1 MVPPSVAWAHLYQL
15 TKKKI
20 PLQTSPQANLQL
32 SSFPKFVKLTTEI
45 SHHRDFILGYPERSR
60 VITRF
65 IVIEVCENL
74 FNLLVS
80 VFNRISECSAN
91 VSSNILSTLLF
102 VCFWDSHV
110 HVRPFVTFPQVSEA
124 LPISFPSIAEAGD
137 SSYSF
142 LVTERENCKILVK
155 ERFEGALWIALKM

>member
-1 MVPPSVAWAHLYQL
+1 MRV
-15 TKKKI
+15 I
-20 PLQTSPQANLQL
+20 LQL
-32 SSFPKFVKLTTEI
+32 SSFPKFVKLTAEI
-45 SHHRDFILGYPERSR
+45 SHRRDFILDYPERSR

-65 IVIEVCENL
+65 IVIEVCESL

-80 VFNRISECSAN
+80 VFNRISERSAN

-102 VCFWDSHV
+102 VCSHV
-110 HVRPFVTFPQVSEA
+110 DVRPFVISPQVSE
-124 LPISFPSIAEAGD
+124 PFPVSFPSIAQTGD

-155 ERFEGALWIALKM
+155 ERLEDALWIALKM